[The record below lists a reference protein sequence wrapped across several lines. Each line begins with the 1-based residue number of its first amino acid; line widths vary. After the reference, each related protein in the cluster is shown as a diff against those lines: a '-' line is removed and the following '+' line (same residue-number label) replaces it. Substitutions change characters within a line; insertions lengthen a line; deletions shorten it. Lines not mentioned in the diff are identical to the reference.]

1 MCCYLGGSEHRGTSM
16 EENPDPLFFGKDD
29 HGFSLVEILIT
40 LFVLS
45 VGLLAICG
53 LTSGVMRSNAFSN
66 KLTTATTL
74 AQEKIEELR
83 GRGYGGLPSGAGL
96 VSEDY
101 GTIIFHPS
109 FKRIVDT
116 QDPGTPQNRLKKLAV
131 TVYWDGDAH
140 RVVLET
146 LLGE

>member
-1 MCCYLGGSEHRGTSM
+1 MCCYLGGFEHRGTSM
-16 EENPDPLFFGKDD
+16 EEKPHPLFFGKGD

-45 VGLLAICG
+45 VGLLAVCG

-74 AQEKIEELR
+74 AQEKMEELR
-83 GRGYGGLPSGAGL
+83 GRGYAAFPSGAAV

-101 GTIIFHPS
+101 SSMALHPS

-116 QDPGTPQNRLKKLAV
+116 QDAGTPQNRLKKIAV
-131 TVYWDGDAH
+131 AVYWDGDAH

>member
-1 MCCYLGGSEHRGTSM
+1 MDEKR
-16 EENPDPLFFGKDD
+16 NPLFFEKDD

-40 LFVLS
+40 LLVLS
-45 VGLLAICG
+45 LGLLAICG

-83 GRGYGGLPSGAGL
+83 GRGYAGLPSGAVL

-101 GTIIFHPS
+101 GSMALHPL

-116 QDPGTPQNRLKKLAV
+116 QDAGTPHDSLKKVAV
-131 TVYWDGDAH
+131 SVYWDGDAH
-140 RVVLET
+140 GVMLET